1 MNTKGKT
8 EDCLSPSHPQSYP
21 SVNGFNLLAFQNL
34 LFYSTKSRLFFF
46 WRKNKKPSFLGFST
60 SGGIQTQEWGGFGK
74 EQESLIPWE
83 GPNPEEKVSVLKGS
97 RSPIQPTY

>member
-1 MNTKGKT
+1 MASTYL
-8 EDCLSPSHPQSYP
+8 LSRI
-21 SVNGFNLLAFQNL
+21 
-34 LFYSTKSRLFFF
+34 FYSIAQNQDIFFF

-74 EQESLIPWE
+74 EEEGLIPWE
-83 GPNPEEKVSVLKGS
+83 GPNPEEKISVLKGS